1 MPNAQCPTL
10 SGRLATPDSNLGH
23 CALGIGHCSG
33 SGCRVQ
39 NVYFAAI

>member
-23 CALGIGHCSG
+23 CALGI
-33 SGCRVQ
+33 VQ
-39 NVYFAAI
+39 DPGAGFRTCTSPRSE